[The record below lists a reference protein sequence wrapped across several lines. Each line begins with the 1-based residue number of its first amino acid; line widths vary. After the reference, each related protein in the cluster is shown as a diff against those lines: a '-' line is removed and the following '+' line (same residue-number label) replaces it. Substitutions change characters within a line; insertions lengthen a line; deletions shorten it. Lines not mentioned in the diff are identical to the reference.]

1 MSKETINAA
10 KRVIDEEVGYQ
21 YCQAT
26 DRMVDFNDRV
36 FDDNP
41 QAILEELNSLLPW
54 LYEKPGF
61 SFELVDGFI
70 IGVSDE

>member
-1 MSKETINAA
+1 MSKEIISQAT
-10 KRVIDEEVGYQ
+10 RVIDEEVGYQ
-21 YCQAT
+21 FCVAT

-54 LYEKPGF
+54 LYKKPGF
-61 SFELVDGFI
+61 HFELVDGFI
-70 IGVSDE
+70 IGVQDE